1 MTITDTLEN
10 AKLLEKLGLP
20 HEQAQGLAEIVERA
34 TQAAQPDL
42 SALVTKEYLRAEL
55 EKGLRQQMLGFFIIQ
70 SVLLSADFSVFK
82 MMG

>member
-1 MTITDTLEN
+1 MTITDTLQN

-34 TQAAQPDL
+34 AQADL
-42 SALVTKEYLRAEL
+42 SGLVTKDFLRAEL
-55 EKGLRQQMLGFFIIQ
+55 EKGLRQQMFWFFVIQ
-70 SVLLSADFSVFK
+70 SVLLSAAFALFK